1 MLADFADHLPV
12 CTQDQDGPVTEFGPG
27 RNQHGLV
34 SSAATASLRVASSE
48 YRRVLRQRHHQV
60 VITSSFS
67 RLVLLSS
74 LLFYRGISTRF
85 DRVELDFKEV
95 NLGTPAVVYHRAW
108 ARSRDWCR
116 QRRVMGLQEAFF
128 GG

>member
-1 MLADFADHLPV
+1 MAV
-12 CTQDQDGPVTEFGPG
+12 FGLIKI
-27 RNQHGLV
+27 GLGLFQRRHCI
-34 SSAATASLRVASSE
+34 AEGGIFR
-48 YRRVLRQRHHQV
+48 YRRIFRQRYHQV
-60 VITSSFS
+60 FYQFCFQSCPPLFIII
-67 RLVLLSS
+67 LS
-74 LLFYRGISTRF
+74 GISTRF